1 MSDKVRQMTNQVVL
15 TGKVTEFEKKTGTV
29 SNGESKGAPYV
40 SIKGTIQFG
49 DHKAMERSFERYVQE
64 YRIKDGKKV
73 ESKAYE
79 PTLDWAN
86 SVKSVAK
93 VGWDDATEV
102 SLTCSFATNDYVNK
116 EEKLIEALNCNIA
129 FINSVDG
136 EYGATADIE
145 GYIQNIVPETKGE
158 DKEETG
164 RLRVTVIT
172 NDFFGN
178 VIPVKNI
185 IVPEDLREPFEEGYE
200 VGQTAKLFITFT
212 LHKGEEK
219 PKKTGGIGV
228 QRTTDG
234 KSYVEMILTGADP
247 AIDEDEDGAFSKE
260 AVRIGMAERK
270 ADLDKLK
277 EEGYKGNNGGG
288 KSISSAS
295 SNTSKPK
302 TTVNDE
308 DIPF

>member
-1 MSDKVRQMTNQVVL
+1 M
-15 TGKVTEFEKKTGTV
+15 
-29 SNGESKGAPYV
+29 
-40 SIKGTIQFG
+40 
-49 DHKAMERSFERYVQE
+49 
-64 YRIKDGKKV
+64 
-73 ESKAYE
+73 
-79 PTLDWAN
+79 
-86 SVKSVAK
+86 
-93 VGWDDATEV
+93 
-102 SLTCSFATNDYVNK
+102 
-116 EEKLIEALNCNIA
+116 
-129 FINSVDG
+129 
-136 EYGATADIE
+136 
-145 GYIQNIVPETKGE
+145 
-158 DKEETG
+158 
-164 RLRVTVIT
+164 RVTIIT

-200 VGQTAKLFITFT
+200 VGQTAKVFITFM

-247 AIDEDEDGAFSKE
+247 AVDEDEESAFSKE

-277 EEGYKGNNGGG
+277 EEGYKGSNGGG

-295 SNTSKPK
+295 SGSSKPK

>member
-15 TGKVTEFEKKTGTV
+15 TGKVAEFEMKTGTV
-29 SNGESKGAPYV
+29 SNGDSKGAPYV
-40 SIKGTIQFG
+40 SIKGAIQFG
-49 DHKAMERSFERYVQE
+49 EHKAMTRSFERYVQE
-64 YRIKDGKKV
+64 YRIKDGKKN
-73 ESKAYE
+73 ENKAYT
-79 PTLDWAN
+79 PTLEWAK
-86 SVKSVAK
+86 SVKSIAK
-93 VGWDDATEV
+93 SNWDEATEV

-116 EEKLIEALNCNIA
+116 EEKLIEALNCNVA

-136 EYGATADIE
+136 EYKATADIE
-145 GYIQNIVPETKGE
+145 GYIQNVMPETKGE

-164 RLRVTVIT
+164 RLRVTIIT

-185 IVPEDLREPFEEGYE
+185 IVPKELREAFEEGYE
-200 VGQTAKLFITFT
+200 VGQTAKVFIDFV

-219 PKKTGGIGV
+219 PKKSGGIGV
-228 QRTTDG
+228 QRATDG

-247 AIDEDEDGAFSKE
+247 AVDEDEKDAFSKE

-270 ADLDKLK
+270 AELDKLK
-277 EEGYKGNNGGG
+277 EQGYQGSSG
-288 KSISSAS
+288 KSISSA

-302 TTVNDE
+302 TTVSDD